1 MYQTMEKKKNTREK
15 IVDAAIE
22 LFKINSYDQ
31 VTVKDICT
39 LAGVTRNSFYYYFD
53 SKDAIFDAIGDW
65 CSRTAKQR
73 LPEVF
78 STGSTYQQVWEIYR
92 LYLET
97 QIELGPEIMNHV
109 CASRTMKGSS
119 DYYSFI
125 DNTLESS
132 FVRLIRASQSAG
144 IIRNDQD
151 PTSLLWTSY
160 AIVRGINIKWCFLWG
175 ECDLI
180 RETREAMDTLFLP
193 VEGSEL
199 R

>member
-1 MYQTMEKKKNTREK
+1 MEKRKGTREK

-22 LFKINSYDQ
+22 LFKNNPYDQ
-31 VTVKDICT
+31 VTVKEICT

-53 SKDAIFDAIGDW
+53 GKDTIFDAIGDW

-78 STGSTYQQVWEIYR
+78 SARSTYQQVWEIYR

-97 QIELGPEIMNHV
+97 QIDLGPEIMNHV
-109 CASRTMKGSS
+109 CISRTTKGNS
-119 DYYSFI
+119 DYYSYI
-125 DNTLESS
+125 DNTLEGSIT
-132 FVRLIRASQSAG
+132 RLIRASQESG
-144 IIRNDQD
+144 IIRNDQN
-151 PTSLLWTSY
+151 PLRLLWTSY

-180 RETREAMDTLFLP
+180 EETRAALDTLFMP
-193 VEGSEL
+193 KEGYEL
-199 R
+199 Y

>member
-1 MYQTMEKKKNTREK
+1 MERKKGTRDK

-22 LFKINSYDQ
+22 LFKTNAYDQ

-53 SKDAIFDAIGDW
+53 SKESVFDAIGDW

-78 STGSTYQQVWEIYR
+78 SSRSTYQQVWEIYR

-97 QIELGPEIMNHV
+97 QIDLGPEIMNHV

-119 DYYSFI
+119 DYYSYI
-125 DNTLESS
+125 DNTLEGSIT
-132 FVRLIRASQSAG
+132 RLIRASQESG
-144 IIRNDQD
+144 LIRNDQD
-151 PTSLLWTSY
+151 PMSLLWTSY
-160 AIVRGINIKWCFLWG
+160 AIVRGINIKWCFRWG
-175 ECDLI
+175 GCDLI
-180 RETREAMDTLFLP
+180 RETREALDTLFMPTPGNTLD
-193 VEGSEL
+193 
-199 R
+199 